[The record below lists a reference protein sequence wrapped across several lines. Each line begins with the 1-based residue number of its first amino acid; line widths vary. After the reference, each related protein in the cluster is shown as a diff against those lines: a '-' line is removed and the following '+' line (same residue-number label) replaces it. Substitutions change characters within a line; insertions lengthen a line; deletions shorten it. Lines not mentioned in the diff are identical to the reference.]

1 MVVIII
7 LVGKLLAFSVL
18 SHSVIQITRIVT
30 YSFCVYYETNYK
42 NVHRMINKSF
52 SEWCVKWT
60 VPFIFILPFFLTS
73 FVSPAV
79 IQLTEW

>member
-18 SHSVIQITRIVT
+18 SRSVIQITRIVT
-30 YSFCVYYETNYK
+30 YSFCVIIQITKIVTYFFCVYYKTNYN

-52 SEWCVKWT
+52 TERCV
-60 VPFIFILPFFLTS
+60 
-73 FVSPAV
+73 
-79 IQLTEW
+79 